1 VARHA
6 RGAPGT
12 LVLQAGAG
20 IGPGA
25 ARRLLDIVLAGSAL
39 LLLWPLLLFV
49 AAGALASTGGS
60 PIYRQL
66 RVGQGGVAFTLLKFR
81 TMRARSAGP
90 EVTAPGDPRVTRF
103 GALLRRTGIDEL
115 PQLVNVLLGKMTL
128 VGPRP
133 ESVALAVR
141 YPPQYWFVFRY
152 RPGLTGPSQVLEH
165 DDHVLR
171 QAGDAEE
178 FYLRDLV
185 PRRIATDLTF
195 LERPTL
201 ARTLRWLANTARYLA
216 GPGVPAAALRDG
228 GPLSDG
234 GALPG
239 GGSLREGG
247 DLAEPWAAGR
257 PGGGDRAGAGGYLV
271 GPGERVRSHGVGGQ
285 GGPA

>member
-1 VARHA
+1 
-6 RGAPGT
+6 
-12 LVLQAGAG
+12 VLEAGAG

-25 ARRLLDIVLAGSAL
+25 ARRLLDILAAASAL
-39 LLLWPLLLFV
+39 LLLWPLLLVV
-49 AAGALASTGGS
+49 AAGALVSTGGS

-90 EVTAPGDPRVTRF
+90 EVTPPGDPRVTRL

-115 PQLVNVLLGKMTL
+115 PQLVNVLVGKMTL

-141 YPPQYWFVFRY
+141 YPPEYRFVFRY

-171 QAGDAEE
+171 QAADAEE

-185 PRRIATDLTF
+185 PRRVATDLIF

-201 ARTLRWLANTARYLA
+201 GRTLRWLANTACYLA
-216 GPGVPAAALRDG
+216 APGVPPGALRE
-228 GPLSDG
+228 
-234 GALPG
+234 
-239 GGSLREGG
+239 RG

-257 PGGGDRAGAGGYLV
+257 PGRRERAGAGGYLV

-285 GGPA
+285 GGPP